1 MPFSDSLL
9 ARHAAFHL
17 ILIFLLFIPQVEDGG
32 VVLHLADPPSPP
44 LLLDLLLPGHGGRRD
59 RGRQSDLGGVHG
71 GRGAVGGR
79 RAGERGRRGGGAVGV
94 VAAGQVDGREGAAVV
109 GGRRRGGGRDEE
121 GGVLVVVVEVV
132 GLGLKASRL
141 VTVSKFEGRSLISLP

>member
-1 MPFSDSLL
+1 MPFSDALL
-9 ARHAAFHL
+9 TRHVAFLVL
-17 ILIFLLFIPQVEDGG
+17 ILLLFIPKVEDGG

-79 RAGERGRRGGGAVGV
+79 RAGERRRGGGAVGV

-121 GGVLVVVVEVV
+121 GRVLVVVVEVV
-132 GLGLKASRL
+132 GLGLKASKL
-141 VTVSKFEGRSLISLP
+141 VTVQV

>member
-79 RAGERGRRGGGAVGV
+79 RAGERRRGGGACVVGE
-94 VAAGQVDGREGAAVV
+94 VDGREGAAVV